1 MLAVAI
7 EPGRFAAGIVDDDG
21 VVLVRDRIAIPN
33 RDVWRGLEG
42 LIRRVVAAS
51 PADAGKPHAVGASC
65 TGPIDVDAGA
75 VSPQMIATW
84 RGFPLAAQLEELT
97 GLPVHLD
104 TRAAAIADVAGT
116 LAPEDRADSYLV
128 LLLDS
133 TVDSACVLQ
142 GERLRGAHGNAAS
155 LAHITVEPNGFEC
168 VCGAKGCLAAY
179 ASSTAIE
186 RELGRPL
193 RRATESVVE
202 RTGIMV
208 GRAIATA
215 AALLDVTTV
224 YFSGVL
230 VDVFGDPLVE
240 SMRRELAARS
250 RLPALS
256 ALRTVE
262 SLGSASSLVA
272 AAALT
277 RVPSRI

>member
-1 MLAVAI
+1 
-7 EPGRFAAGIVDDDG
+7 
-21 VVLVRDRIAIPN
+21 
-33 RDVWRGLEG
+33 
-42 LIRRVVAAS
+42 
-51 PADAGKPHAVGASC
+51 
-65 TGPIDVDAGA
+65 
-75 VSPQMIATW
+75 
-84 RGFPLAAQLEELT
+84 
-97 GLPVHLD
+97 
-104 TRAAAIADVAGT
+104 
-116 LAPEDRADSYLV
+116 
-128 LLLDS
+128 
-133 TVDSACVLQ
+133 
-142 GERLRGAHGNAAS
+142 
-155 LAHITVEPNGFEC
+155 
-168 VCGAKGCLAAY
+168 
-179 ASSTAIE
+179 
-186 RELGRPL
+186 
-193 RRATESVVE
+193 
-202 RTGIMV
+202 MV